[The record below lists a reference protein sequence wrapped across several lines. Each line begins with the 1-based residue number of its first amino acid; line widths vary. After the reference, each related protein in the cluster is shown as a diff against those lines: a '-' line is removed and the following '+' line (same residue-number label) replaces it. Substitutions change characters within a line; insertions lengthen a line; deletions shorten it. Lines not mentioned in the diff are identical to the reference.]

1 MVKCKPAYKDEI
13 SKCALDLLQSILTRD
28 PKRRLTTDQIL
39 DHPWMTEKPAKKVSV
54 FTDQEKEGIV
64 SEFEYY
70 NVKKERESA
79 NQEGCIVQ

>member
-1 MVKCKPAYKDEI
+1 MVKCKPAYKEEV
-13 SKCALDLLQSILTRD
+13 SKFALDLLQSILTKD

-39 DHPWMTEKPAKKVSV
+39 DHPWMMEKPAKTVNV

-64 SEFEYY
+64 QEFEYY

-79 NQEGCIVQ
+79 NQEGCIV